1 MHGKPHFDH
10 EPRPTP
16 AMRHCAIRPRPSI
29 LIPHKAAL
37 HHAPDIRE
45 IARRSSSE
53 IRSAHL
59 PACMPVWEP
68 TERVGRSNTIRAR
81 YGRHCN
87 PGATHR
93 MAAFAFK
100 LAREATGKMTA
111 SYKEGE
117 DSREGLMLNP
127 EFRAAFDTAKAR
139 IRQMEFRFVEE
150 TDQNAQALLEIY
162 CTLALNARYND
173 FNTH

>member
-1 MHGKPHFDH
+1 MH
-10 EPRPTP
+10 PTFATLLEGLHP
-16 AMRHCAIRPRPSI
+16 KFERLIAMPPYRAGSLPKLMPKQGVYLFSEGD
-29 LIPHKAAL
+29 L
-37 HHAPDIRE
+37 H
-45 IARRSSSE
+45 
-53 IRSAHL
+53 L
-59 PACMPVWEP
+59 Y
-68 TERVGRSNTIRAR
+68 VGRSNKIRSR

-100 LAREATGKMTA
+100 LAREATGNLVAT
-111 SYKEGE
+111 YKAGE
-117 DSREGLMLNP
+117 FSRNGLMLNP
-127 EFRAAFDTAKAR
+127 DFSSAFVAAKAR
-139 IRQMEFRFVEE
+139 IREMDFRFVEE